1 MQRLTNEEKARI
13 YDTLLFQ
20 YQRIQEEIR
29 QLKTKN
35 FEVSS
40 DDQKKIIFLESK
52 AKKIYN
58 DTQRLYN

>member
-1 MQRLTNEEKARI
+1 MQKFTNEEKAKI

-35 FEVSS
+35 FEVSFE
-40 DDQKKIIFLESK
+40 DQKKITFLEGK
-52 AKKIYN
+52 AQKIYN